1 MDTSRG
7 TWQEVGQFPDC
18 EAKVTKLTPNKNY
31 MFRVKAV
38 NLLGESKP
46 LETDHEITAKNQF
59 DVPDA
64 PNAPEVVDWDENRI
78 DIQWKPPAVSPFL
91 T

>member
-1 MDTSRG
+1 
-7 TWQEVGQFPDC
+7 
-18 EAKVTKLTPNKNY
+18 

-46 LETDHEITAKNQF
+46 LETDHEITARNQF

-64 PNAPEVVDWDENRI
+64 PEAPVVTDWDDSRI
-78 DIQWKPPAVSPFL
+78 DIAWKAPNVRTL
-91 T
+91 KV